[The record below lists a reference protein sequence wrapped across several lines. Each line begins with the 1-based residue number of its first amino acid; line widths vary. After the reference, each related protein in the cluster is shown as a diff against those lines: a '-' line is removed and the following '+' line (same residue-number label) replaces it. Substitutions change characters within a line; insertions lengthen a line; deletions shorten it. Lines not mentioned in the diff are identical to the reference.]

1 MHYLLILAT
10 LLLSACATNH
20 ATIVTHDSDV
30 FEVIVHSL
38 EYNDKGLPVVGT
50 PLEKRPSKPGE
61 YFTLVQL
68 SKGRPVMSYDVS
80 VLSEKPDLTK
90 PFKTIYHWTGKGF
103 TLYKP
108 SGFNCAEYT
117 THLNECLNP
126 VFAVVAVVDVVGIA
140 GGIAGGIVVG
150 VADGIKQTGL
160 ELSKVVLNEEQVMT
174 CTVFEYD
181 KHDRLISM
189 RMMTPDRSTELALTR
204 FEYEDERPTP
214 NKAVVESPIEKKVY
228 QVGLPSWMEHWKNK

>member
-1 MHYLLILAT
+1 MHYLLLAT

-30 FEVIVHSL
+30 SEVIVHAL
-38 EYNDKGLPVVGT
+38 EYNDKGLPVVRT
-50 PLEKRPSKPGE
+50 PLERRPSKPGE

-68 SKGRPVMSYDVS
+68 SKGRPVMSYDIGV
-80 VLSEKPDLTK
+80 VSEKPDLTK

-103 TLYKP
+103 TMFKP

-117 THLNECLNP
+117 TNLNDCANP
-126 VFAVVAVVDVVGIA
+126 VFAIIAVADVVGIA

-160 ELSKVVLNEEQVMT
+160 ELSKVVLNEEQVIT

-181 KHDRLISM
+181 KLNRLISM

-204 FEYEDERPTP
+204 FEYEDARPTP
-214 NKAVVESPIEKKVY
+214 IRSFVESPIEKKVY
-228 QVGLPSWMEHWKNK
+228 QVDMPSWMEHWGK